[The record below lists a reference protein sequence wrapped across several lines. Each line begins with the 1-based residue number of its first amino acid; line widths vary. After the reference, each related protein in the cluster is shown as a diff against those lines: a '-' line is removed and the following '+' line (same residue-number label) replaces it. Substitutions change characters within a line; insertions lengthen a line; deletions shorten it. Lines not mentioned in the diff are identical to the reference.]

1 MKSMIKRPT
10 EQAQS
15 WIRKA
20 VSEGDCVIDAT
31 VGNGHDTLF
40 LARCVGDRGKV
51 IGFDVQQVAID
62 ATRKLLLENQINA
75 GIVDFHCCSHALLAD
90 HVQTPIAA
98 AMFNLGYLPGAD
110 HTLITEKDE
119 TIIAMKAA
127 ALLLHPGGLITAVC
141 YPGHPGGDEEMV
153 GVIEWATGLDGN
165 WQVVKYEKI
174 GTLKKAPVLLGIQKF
189 GIQKFGIQKK
199 GSPP

>member
-1 MKSMIKRPT
+1 MIKRPT

-15 WIRKA
+15 WIGEA
-20 VSEGDCVIDAT
+20 VSAGDCVIDAT

-51 IGFDVQQVAID
+51 IGFDVQQVAIN
-62 ATRKLLLENQINA
+62 AAQKLLLENQINA
-75 GIVDFHCCSHALLAD
+75 GIVDFYCCSHALLAD

-110 HTLITEKDE
+110 HGLITEKDE
-119 TIIAMKAA
+119 TIIALQAT
-127 ALLLHPGGLITAVC
+127 ALLLQPGGLITVVC
-141 YPGHPGGDEEMV
+141 YPGHPGGDEEML
-153 GVIEWATGLDGN
+153 GVIEWATALDGN

-174 GTLKKAPVLLGIQKF
+174 GTLKKAPVLLAIQKL
-189 GIQKFGIQKK
+189 GIQKK
-199 GSPP
+199 GTPP